1 MNLFGSI
8 RSWLKTLVIYFVDLV
23 SERNIV
29 IIYVHD
35 MILVWGSFGRAPNKV
50 GSKTTSGFIE
60 LSGLIKYF
68 SGCV

>member
-8 RSWLKTLVIYFVDLV
+8 RSWLKTVVIYFVDLV

-35 MILVWGSFGRAPNKV
+35 MILVWGSFGEAHIRVCMNK
-50 GSKTTSGFIE
+50 
-60 LSGLIKYF
+60 LN
-68 SGCV
+68 